1 MQVCILEF
9 ASMKLN
15 AYQKTALITIA
26 ATFFLIFVGGLVRA
40 AGAGLGC
47 PDWPRCFGSWIP
59 PTSADQLIGTKYDPN
74 QFNAFQT
81 WLEYVNRLIGV
92 TIGLLIVA
100 TAIRSVSYIRSKPI
114 IFYGSV
120 VAVLLVGFQGWLGGV
135 VVKSELEAWIITA
148 HMVVAMALVCLLIWL
163 AFLAS
168 ADQIRLSIDAKK
180 KTEILWIGLGILLIL
195 LVQLA
200 LGTQVREGIDIAMMA
215 LPDQRSSWLDTVG
228 AVDEV
233 HRSFSWLVLVASA
246 GLAYLVAKWRL
257 PKPIVTLSR
266 TLLGLVIAQ
275 IGFGVGLAYLSLPPA
290 LQVLH
295 LLFANL
301 AIATT
306 FVLVLMTYDAES
318 IFSGKRSSEV
328 AAEADR

>member
-1 MQVCILEF
+1 
-9 ASMKLN
+9 MKLN
-15 AYQKTALITIA
+15 TYQKTALITIA

-59 PTSADQLIGTKYDPN
+59 PTSADQLIGTKYNPS

-81 WLEYVNRLIGV
+81 WLEYINRLIGV
-92 TIGLLIVA
+92 TIGLLILA
-100 TAIRSVSYIRSKPI
+100 TAFRSIAYLKSKPI
-114 IFYGSV
+114 VCYGSFF
-120 VAVLLVGFQGWLGGV
+120 AVLLVGFQGWLGGV

-168 ADQIRLSIDAKK
+168 ADQIRLSIEVKK
-180 KTEILWIGLGILLIL
+180 RTETLWLGIGILVIL

-215 LPDQRSSWLDTVG
+215 QPDQRSSWLDSVG

-246 GLAYLVAKWRL
+246 GLAYLAVKWNL
-257 PKPIVTLSR
+257 PKQVSLLSK
-266 TLLGLVIAQ
+266 TLLGLVVAQ
-275 IGFGVGLAYLSLPPA
+275 IAFGVGLAYLSLPPA

-295 LLFANL
+295 LLFANF

-306 FVLVLMTYDAES
+306 FVLVLMTYDAET
-318 IFSGKRSSEV
+318 IATEKQSSK
-328 AAEADR
+328 AAAKADK